1 MTDKKSETNIAPKA
15 ENVSSDNGSVAHM
28 GTFSG
33 TPALYRKLAIF
44 GSIGVHLYLFVGFYL
59 LKNFLAG
66 EPWPTNAVPIVAG
79 LISTLLFTFF
89 SYRWI
94 MRLDAR
100 YGRGSGWDLV
110 STTVKLPWQ
119 KTKT

>member
-1 MTDKKSETNIAPKA
+1 MTDNKNSTGPKRDTDNGLPENAPA
-15 ENVSSDNGSVAHM
+15 SDN

-33 TPALYRKLAIF
+33 TPALYRKFAIF

-59 LKNFLAG
+59 VKNFLAG
-66 EPWPTNAVPIVAG
+66 ESWPTSAVPIVAG
-79 LISTLLFTFF
+79 LVSALIFAFF
-89 SYRWI
+89 AFRWM

-110 STTVKLPWQ
+110 PTTVKLPWQ
-119 KTKT
+119 KPRD